1 MYYLRTVVSE
11 DKMKELMDILIFDD
25 PDMFDLLCNTRTAPK
40 V

>member
-25 PDMFDLLCNTRTAPK
+25 PDMFD
-40 V
+40 